1 MTAPATPAGASAASG
16 ASGAAAGRVLVVDD
30 VEANRELLARRLRR
44 MGHDVVVAVDG
55 LDALARLAERETDL
69 VLLDVMMPQLDGYD
83 TLARIKQD
91 PVLRHVPVLMVS
103 AVDELS
109 SVVRCIELGADDYLP
124 KPFDPVLLRARVTA
138 SLEKKRLR
146 DVERRWAASMERELE
161 IGRQIQGNFFPEALP
176 AAPGWELAAAFA
188 SARQVAGDFYDAF
201 VLADGR
207 HVALVVGDVCD
218 KGVGAA
224 LFMAL
229 FRTLVRA
236 AAGEAGADP
245 LGADPADG
253 PAARVL
259 RAVRVTNDYI
269 ARVHGSANMFATL
282 FVAALDPATGALTYV
297 NAGHDPPLVLDGA
310 GVRARLAPT
319 GPAAGLLPDVP
330 FTVATAS
337 LAPGE
342 SLLVYTDGVTEARRG
357 DDTLFGEDALERA
370 ALSAPAGAAPLLAHV
385 RAALAAHVDGAEAS
399 DDVTMLAVYR
409 EAALGARP

>member
-176 AAPGWELAAAFA
+176 AAAGWELAAAFA